1 MSSQNPAPRKRPS
14 GGATQ
19 VAMVM
24 ELPVVLIMSIVIAG
38 GAGYLL
44 DRWLHTS
51 PLLTLILGF
60 LGFGAGVWDVIR
72 RLSRGEKTD
81 GGANGGG

>member
-1 MSSQNPAPRKRPS
+1 MASPNPSSPKRPS
-14 GGATQ
+14 NAATQ
-19 VAMVM
+19 VAMAM
-24 ELPVVLIMSIVIAG
+24 ELPVIMIASVVIAG

-60 LGFGAGVWDVIR
+60 LGFGAGVWDIIR
-72 RLSRGEKTD
+72 RLSRSEKPD
-81 GGANGGG
+81 GGG

>member
-72 RLSRGEKTD
+72 RLSRAEKTD

>member
-1 MSSQNPAPRKRPS
+1 MSSENPAPPKRPS
-14 GGATQ
+14 SGATQ
-19 VAMVM
+19 VAMAM
-24 ELPVVLIMSIVIAG
+24 ELPVILIFSIVIAG

-51 PLLTLILGF
+51 PLLTL

-72 RLSRGEKTD
+72 RLSRSEKTD

>member
-14 GGATQ
+14 SGATQ

-44 DRWLHTS
+44 DRWLRTS

-72 RLSRGEKTD
+72 RLSRAEKTD

>member
-1 MSSQNPAPRKRPS
+1 MSSSNPSPRKRPS
-14 GGATQ
+14 SGATQ
-19 VAMVM
+19 VAMAM
-24 ELPVVLIMSIVIAG
+24 ELPVILIACVVIAG

-72 RLSRGEKTD
+72 RLTRSEK
-81 GGANGGG
+81 ANGGG

>member
-1 MSSQNPAPRKRPS
+1 MSSENPAPRKQPS

-72 RLSRGEKTD
+72 RLSRADKTD

>member
-1 MSSQNPAPRKRPS
+1 MSSENPAPRKRPGS
-14 GGATQ
+14 GATQ
-19 VAMVM
+19 VAMAM
-24 ELPVVLIMSIVIAG
+24 ELPVVLIATIGIAG
-38 GAGYLL
+38 GVGFLL

-72 RLSRGEKTD
+72 RLARAEKTD

>member
-14 GGATQ
+14 SGATQ

-51 PLLTLILGF
+51 PVLTLILGF

-72 RLSRGEKTD
+72 RLSRAEKTD

>member
-1 MSSQNPAPRKRPS
+1 MSSENPAPRKRPS
-14 GGATQ
+14 SGATQ
-19 VAMVM
+19 VAMAM
-24 ELPVVLIMSIVIAG
+24 ELPVILIATIGIAG
-38 GAGYLL
+38 GVGFLL

-72 RLSRGEKTD
+72 RDRKSVV
-81 GGANGGG
+81 

>member
-1 MSSQNPAPRKRPS
+1 MSSPSPAPRKRPS
-14 GGATQ
+14 SGATQ
-19 VAMVM
+19 VAMAM
-24 ELPVVLIMSIVIAG
+24 ELPVILIATIAIAG
-38 GAGYLL
+38 GAGFLL

-72 RLSRGEKTD
+72 RLTRAEKTD

>member
-1 MSSQNPAPRKRPS
+1 MASPNPSPPKRPS
-14 GGATQ
+14 NAATQ
-19 VAMVM
+19 VAMAM
-24 ELPVVLIMSIVIAG
+24 ELPVIMIASVVIAG

-60 LGFGAGVWDVIR
+60 LGFGAGVWDIIR
-72 RLSRGEKTD
+72 RLSRSEKAD
-81 GGANGGG
+81 GGG

>member
-1 MSSQNPAPRKRPS
+1 MSSENPAPRKPPNRD
-14 GGATQ
+14 AIQ
-19 VAMVM
+19 IAMAM
-24 ELPVVLIMSIVIAG
+24 ELPVVLLLSIVIAG

-72 RLSRGEKTD
+72 RLSRAEKTD
-81 GGANGGG
+81 GGGNGGG

>member
-1 MSSQNPAPRKRPS
+1 MSSPNPAPSKRPS

-19 VAMVM
+19 VAMAM
-24 ELPVVLIMSIVIAG
+24 ELPVILIATIAIAG

-60 LGFGAGVWDVIR
+60 VGFGAGVWDLIR
-72 RLSRGEKTD
+72 RLTRAEKTD

>member
-1 MSSQNPAPRKRPS
+1 MSAPNPSPGKRPNS
-14 GGATQ
+14 GLTQ
-19 VAMVM
+19 VAMAM
-24 ELPVVLIMSIVIAG
+24 ELPVIMISTVMIAG

-60 LGFGAGVWDVIR
+60 LGFGAGVWDIIR
-72 RLSRGEKTD
+72 RLTRSEKAD
-81 GGANGGG
+81 GGG

>member
-1 MSSQNPAPRKRPS
+1 MSSENPAPGKRPS

-19 VAMVM
+19 MAMAM
-24 ELPVVLIMSIVIAG
+24 ELPVILIATIGIAG

-60 LGFGAGVWDVIR
+60 LGFSAGVWDVIR
-72 RLSRGEKTD
+72 RLTRAEKTD

>member
-1 MSSQNPAPRKRPS
+1 MSSENPAPRKRPS
-14 GGATQ
+14 SGATQ

-51 PLLTLILGF
+51 PVLTLILGF

-72 RLSRGEKTD
+72 RLSRAEKTD

>member
-1 MSSQNPAPRKRPS
+1 MSSPNPSPRKRPS
-14 GGATQ
+14 SAATQ
-19 VAMVM
+19 VAMAM
-24 ELPVVLIMSIVIAG
+24 ELPVILIACVVIAG

-44 DRWLHTS
+44 DRWLHSS

-72 RLSRGEKTD
+72 RLTRSEKTD
-81 GGANGGG
+81 GGG

>member
-1 MSSQNPAPRKRPS
+1 MSSPNPAPRKRPS

-72 RLSRGEKTD
+72 RLSRAEKTD
-81 GGANGGG
+81 GGADGGG

>member
-1 MSSQNPAPRKRPS
+1 MASPDPSPRKQPS
-14 GGATQ
+14 SGLTQ
-19 VAMVM
+19 VAMAM
-24 ELPVVLIMSIVIAG
+24 ELPVIMIASIVIAG

-60 LGFGAGVWDVIR
+60 LGFGAGVWDIIR
-72 RLSRGEKTD
+72 RLTRSEKAD
-81 GGANGGG
+81 GGG

>member
-1 MSSQNPAPRKRPS
+1 MSSENPAPGKRPS
-14 GGATQ
+14 GGASQ
-19 VAMVM
+19 VAMAM
-24 ELPVVLIMSIVIAG
+24 ELPVILIATIGIAG

-60 LGFGAGVWDVIR
+60 LGFSAGVWDVIR
-72 RLSRGEKTD
+72 RLTRAEKTD

>member
-1 MSSQNPAPRKRPS
+1 MSAPSPTPRKRPS
-14 GGATQ
+14 SGATQ
-19 VAMVM
+19 VAMAM
-24 ELPVVLIMSIVIAG
+24 ELPVIMIASIVIGG

-60 LGFGAGVWDVIR
+60 LGFGAGVWDILR
-72 RLSRGEKTD
+72 RLLHADKS
-81 GGANGGG
+81 NGGGDGGG

>member
-1 MSSQNPAPRKRPS
+1 MSSPSPAPRKRPS

-19 VAMVM
+19 VAMAM
-24 ELPVVLIMSIVIAG
+24 ELPVILISSVVIAG

-60 LGFGAGVWDVIR
+60 LGFGAAVWDVIR
-72 RLSRGEKTD
+72 RLSRAEKTD

>member
-1 MSSQNPAPRKRPS
+1 MSSSNPAPRKRPS
-14 GGATQ
+14 SGATQ
-19 VAMVM
+19 VAMAM
-24 ELPVVLIMSIVIAG
+24 ELPVILIACVVIAG

-72 RLSRGEKTD
+72 RLTRSEK
-81 GGANGGG
+81 ANGGG

>member
-1 MSSQNPAPRKRPS
+1 MASPSPSPPKRPN
-14 GGATQ
+14 GGLTQ
-19 VAMVM
+19 VAMAM
-24 ELPVVLIMSIVIAG
+24 ELPVIMIASIVIAG

-60 LGFGAGVWDVIR
+60 LGFGAGVWDIIR
-72 RLSRGEKTD
+72 RLSRSEKAD
-81 GGANGGG
+81 GGG

>member
-1 MSSQNPAPRKRPS
+1 
-14 GGATQ
+14 
-19 VAMVM
+19 
-24 ELPVVLIMSIVIAG
+24 
-38 GAGYLL
+38 
-44 DRWLHTS
+44 LHTS

-72 RLSRGEKTD
+72 RLSRAEKTD

>member
-1 MSSQNPAPRKRPS
+1 MSSANPGPGKRPS
-14 GGATQ
+14 GGAAQ
-19 VAMVM
+19 VAMAM
-24 ELPVVLIMSIVIAG
+24 ELPVILIATIAIAG

-72 RLSRGEKTD
+72 RLSRAEKTD

>member
-1 MSSQNPAPRKRPS
+1 MSSQNPSPRKGPS
-14 GGATQ
+14 SGATQ
-19 VAMVM
+19 VAMAM
-24 ELPVVLIMSIVIAG
+24 ELPVILIATIGIAG
-38 GAGYLL
+38 AAGFLL

-72 RLSRGEKTD
+72 RLSRAEKTD

>member
-1 MSSQNPAPRKRPS
+1 MSSPNPAPRKRPS

-19 VAMVM
+19 VAMAM

-72 RLSRGEKTD
+72 RLSRAEKTD
-81 GGANGGG
+81 GGADGGG

>member
-1 MSSQNPAPRKRPS
+1 MASQNPSPRKRPS
-14 GGATQ
+14 SGATQ

-72 RLSRGEKTD
+72 RLSRAEKTD

>member
-1 MSSQNPAPRKRPS
+1 MAAQDPTPRKRPS
-14 GGATQ
+14 SGATQ
-19 VAMVM
+19 VAMAM
-24 ELPVVLIMSIVIAG
+24 ELPVIMIASIVIAG

-60 LGFGAGVWDVIR
+60 LGFGAGVWDIIR
-72 RLSRGEKTD
+72 RLSRAEKTN
-81 GGANGGG
+81 GGENGGG

>member
-14 GGATQ
+14 SGATQ

-72 RLSRGEKTD
+72 RLSRAEKTD